1 MTSLPQ
7 TLLSTGALQVNVEKP
22 FRWTSGILSPLYVD
36 CRAVI
41 GFPEQRRILVDGLVE
56 LIQSKIGADEFDVI
70 AGGVTAGIPMASIL
84 AERLNKPLAYVRK
97 EPKAHGKGQQVEGA
111 DVSGKR
117 VLLFDE
123 LISRGSSVAAFVPAL
138 RAAGATV
145 TDLLVM
151 LSYDSPEVHAAAADC
166 AVRLHALLTVDGVL
180 AAAPLSEADRAEVA
194 KFRQNPPAWRPE

>member
-1 MTSLPQ
+1 MNPLAQ
-7 TLLSTGALQVNVEKP
+7 TLLSTGALQVNVAQP

-41 GFPEQRRILVDGLVE
+41 GFPQQRRALVDGLAG
-56 LIQSKIGADEFDVI
+56 LIVQDIGTENFDI
-70 AGGVTAGIPMASIL
+70 LAGGVTAGIPLASML

-111 DVSGKR
+111 DVAGKR

-138 RAAGATV
+138 RTAGATV

-180 AAAPLSEADRAEVA
+180 AAAPLSETDRAEVA
-194 KFRQNPPAWRPE
+194 RFRANPPGWRPE